1 LHRRR
6 RRVTLRWR
14 DSSTIEQQEDK
25 KMRRLFAGFAILA
38 GLLAATAVIGPATAG
53 KEAKSKT
60 IKLFDGKDLKGW
72 EGYDDLWSVED
83 GEIVGKNEKPIS
95 YSTYLLTKGKYRD
108 FRLVLSAKLAKSEM
122 HSGVAFWGKVF
133 TMPDKVTD
141 PKAARTEYT
150 YRGHLVM
157 FPSGYG
163 MFDLYRRNSLP
174 EKDSVT
180 QAKWTKAAQKV
191 GKQHDWNEIE
201 ILARGDRI
209 RVAINGN
216 DVLDYTEKDAKTI
229 SEGPIGLQLH
239 SNGMPQEMRFK
250 GLVLTTNPDDKL
262 VTVK

>member
-1 LHRRR
+1 
-6 RRVTLRWR
+6 
-14 DSSTIEQQEDK
+14 
-25 KMRRLFAGFAILA
+25 MRRLFAVFAVLA

-53 KEAKSKT
+53 KEGKSET
-60 IKLFDGKDLKGW
+60 IKLFNGKDLNGW
-72 EGYDDLWSVED
+72 EGYHDLWSVED
-83 GEIVGKNEKPIS
+83 GEIVGKNTEPIN
-95 YSTYLLTKGKYRD
+95 YSTYLLTKQKFRD

-122 HSGVAFWGKVF
+122 HSGIAFWGKVF

-141 PKAARTEYT
+141 AKAARTEHT
-150 YRGHLVM
+150 YQGHLVM

-163 MFDLYRRNSLP
+163 MYDLYRRGSLP
-174 EKDSVT
+174 AGDKVT
-180 QAKWTKAAQKV
+180 QANWTKAAQKV

-239 SNGMPQEMRFK
+239 SNPMPQEMRFK
-250 GLVLTTNPDDKL
+250 GLELTTNPEDKL